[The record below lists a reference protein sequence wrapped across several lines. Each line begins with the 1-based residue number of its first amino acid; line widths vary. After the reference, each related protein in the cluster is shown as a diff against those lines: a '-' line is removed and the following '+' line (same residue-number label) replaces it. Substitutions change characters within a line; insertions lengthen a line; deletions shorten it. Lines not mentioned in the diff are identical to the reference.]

1 MHMKK
6 ILFALLGVLTL
17 FVSCSKDSNLDDY
30 NKHPEKALEIA
41 LAKLPDYH
49 IYSGSTVLKST
60 LVPTETR
67 AGFAASHRG
76 LKETTTPEPE
86 FPDDGFMKLSDA
98 PVQDGRYMMQNYY
111 DYRVLSGENVTA
123 SLDVSNAPTKITIH
137 VQSGAT
143 LNITS
148 AHNGSSHV
156 IIKVYKGGTL
166 NYGWNGPSDGSLFVG
181 NGGTAEILCWGKIGV
196 FKNNWTTTD
205 YIDKVEIKA
214 GSTLEIYNSGDMSSF
229 DIHGDLFAEQG
240 TKSDFY
246 SEIPV
251 NVDGQLQSN
260 SGTFVFEDNF
270 KSSSISTNSGT
281 KLYFKKCAS
290 VSGDVYMSGESDIYV
305 DSYLNV
311 GRISFDQGRMHLNSA
326 MFDAGI
332 ITIPAEGGN
341 AYIEATNGDLSV
353 VKSGQIRLS
362 NFVDANYKTTALKGN
377 LVVVC
382 TDVTNG
388 NTGWNGN
395 AINIGNLG
403 VESGVR
409 FNPATSTYYLPAE
422 NNCRPAMGEDPNKPI
437 YYKLVADV
445 VDACKGMG
453 TAEGSADNIPAGTE
467 KTVKAIPNTGYEFVC
482 WSDGSHDATH
492 TLVINS
498 DTYIYAS
505 FQPIQYTLEVVV
517 KDGQE
522 GWGTVTGGGTY
533 FYGDKP
539 TYSATPADGYRFVK
553 WEETNSTN
561 ASEQVTMDGNKK
573 FTAVFEPVPTYD
585 LTVVVA
591 SGCEDMGTTKG
602 TETNIPEG
610 TVKQFEAIPND
621 GYEFIGWT
629 DGNTDPVRTVTM
641 DQDYTFTA
649 MFKAKEKDPDP
660 TDPIFYEDKGHV
672 EVNLSVN
679 EEKSVDDYIWS
690 KLSIHVRDTT
700 DVEIFIPVGAE
711 YYCEADDF
719 YIVQKHDKED
729 AYVYTD
735 NTTTVEMTIAGQ
747 KVTLTI
753 AHEQN
758 GMRITTD
765 GINAAVLKECRKTY
779 GDGITFEVYSYY
791 NEKITSR
798 EMLKGMLDQT
808 TIKFLDEEPDY
819 YINAFGKVREYTDPI
834 YGKYNETTHQWTL
847 YTDEACT
854 QILPYTYWKRNDDG
868 TAYIY
873 GHKNPWD
880 CVVTPIDVQT
890 GHFDPANCIEGEYNK
905 NYPQVPETK

>member
-1 MHMKK
+1 MKK

-17 FVSCSKDSNLDDY
+17 FVSCSKDSNLDEY

-86 FPDDGFMKLSDA
+86 FPGSFMKLSDA
-98 PVQDGRYMMQNYY
+98 PVQDGRYMMQDYF
-111 DYRVLSGENVTA
+111 DYRVLSGEKLTA

-148 AHNGSSHV
+148 NHNGSSHV

-166 NYGWNGPSDGSLFVG
+166 NYGWNGPSDGTLSVG
-181 NGGTAEILCWGKIGV
+181 NGGTAEILCWGKLGV
-196 FKNNWTTTD
+196 YNSWWENGQLKGKTND
-205 YIDKVEIKA
+205 YINKVEIKA
-214 GSTLEIYNSGDMSSF
+214 GSTLKIYNSGDMSSF
-229 DIHGDLFAEQG
+229 DIHGDLFAESG
-240 TKSDFY
+240 GKNDFY

-251 NVDGQLQSN
+251 NVGGTLESN
-260 SGTFVFEDNF
+260 SGTFIFDNNF
-270 KSSSISTNSGT
+270 SSKYIKTNSGT
-281 KLYFKKCAS
+281 NLTFRKCAT
-290 VSGDVYMSGESDIYV
+290 VTDDIYMSGESDIYV

-341 AYIEATNGDLSV
+341 AYIEATNDDLSV
-353 VKSGQIRLS
+353 VRSGQIRLS

-395 AINIGNLG
+395 AINIGNLR

-445 VDACKGMG
+445 VDKCKGMG

-482 WSDGSHDATH
+482 WNDGNTEATR
-492 TLVINS
+492 TLVITK
-498 DTYIYAS
+498 DTYLYAS

-522 GWGTVTGGGTY
+522 GWGTVTGGGT
-533 FYGDKP
+533 FNYGDKP

-553 WEETNSTN
+553 WEETGSTN
-561 ASEQVTMDGNKK
+561 ATEQVTIDGNKK

-585 LTVVVA
+585 LTVIVTPGQEEWGTV
-591 SGCEDMGTTKG
+591 SGS
-602 TETNIPEG
+602 ETNIPEG
-610 TVKQFEAIPND
+610 ESRIFEAVPNN
-621 GYEFIGWT
+621 GYEFVGWT
-629 DGNTDPVRTVTM
+629 DGNTDARRTVTM
-641 DQDYTFTA
+641 DKDYEFIA
-649 MFKAKEKDPDP
+649 IFKKTEKEPDP
-660 TDPIFYEDKGHV
+660 EDPIYYEDKGHV

-679 EEKSVDDYIWS
+679 DKKDKDDYIWS

-729 AYVYTD
+729 AYVYTE
-735 NTTTVEMTIAGQ
+735 NTEKVEMEIAGQ

-753 AHEQN
+753 KHEQN

-765 GINAAVLKECRKTY
+765 GINSAVLKECRKTY

-798 EMLKGMLDQT
+798 EMLKGLLDQT

-819 YINAFGKVREYTDPI
+819 YINAFGKVREYTAPI
-834 YGKYNETTHQWTL
+834 YSKTVNNVTTL

-854 QILPYTYWKRNDDG
+854 QILPYQYWERTTDG
-868 TAYIY
+868 GVNIF

-880 CVVTPIDVQT
+880 CVVTPIDVAS
-890 GHFDPANCIEGEYNK
+890 GHFTTFVEGEYNK

>member
-49 IYSGSTVLKST
+49 IYSGSTVLKSS

-76 LKETTTPEPE
+76 LKEYTTPDPGCPSKMPLRDVEKNSAGQYKVQAGWDYTVYGGE
-86 FPDDGFMKLSDA
+86 TLTAGF
-98 PVQDGRYMMQNYY
+98 
-111 DYRVLSGENVTA
+111 
-123 SLDVSNAPTKITIH
+123 DVSSTNGGTFKVH
-137 VQSGAT
+137 VASGAT
-143 LNITS
+143 LNVTGS
-148 AHNGSSHV
+148 HNGCTDV
-156 IIKVYKGGTL
+156 EFYVYTGGTL
-166 NYGWNGPSDGSLFVG
+166 NYGWNEYDNSQKDGTLAVG
-181 NGGTAEILCWGKIGV
+181 NGGTAHIFCWGKLGTYRKGNIYPITDV
-196 FKNNWTTTD
+196 F
-205 YIDKVEIKA
+205 VKA
-214 GSTLEIYNSGDMSSF
+214 GSELKIYNTGDIKTF
-229 DIHGDLFAEQG
+229 KVNGDLFSENSGKA
-240 TKSDFY
+240 TFY
-246 SEIPV
+246 SEVPV
-251 NVDGQLQSN
+251 EVTGTLKSN
-260 SGTFVFEDNF
+260 SGEFIFDNDF
-270 KSSSISTNSGT
+270 TAGGISTNAGSKIT
-281 KLYFKKCAS
+281 FRKCAS
-290 VSGDVYMSGESDIYV
+290 VSGDVFMSGESDIYV

-326 MFDAGI
+326 MFDAGT

-341 AYIEATNGDLSV
+341 AYIEATNNDLSI

-362 NFVDANYKTTALKGN
+362 SFVDANYKTTALKGN

-445 VDACKGMG
+445 VDECKGMG
-453 TAEGSADNIPAGTE
+453 TAEGSADNIPAGTQ
-467 KTVKAIPNTGYEFVC
+467 KTIKAIPNTGYEFVS
-482 WSDGSHDATH
+482 WSDGNTEATR
-492 TLVINS
+492 TLTINQ
-498 DTYIYAS
+498 DTYLYAS
-505 FQPIQYTLEVVV
+505 FQPIKYTLEVVV

-533 FYGDKP
+533 NYGDEP

-585 LTVVVA
+585 LTVIVTPGQEEWGTV
-591 SGCEDMGTTKG
+591 SGS
-602 TETNIPEG
+602 ETNIPEG
-610 TVKQFEAIPND
+610 ESRIFEAVPND
-621 GYEFIGWT
+621 GYEFVGWT
-629 DGNTDPVRTVTM
+629 DGNTDARRTVTM
-641 DQDYTFTA
+641 DKDYEFIA
-649 MFKAKEKDPDP
+649 IFKKTEKEPDP
-660 TDPIFYEDKGHV
+660 EDPIYYEDKGHV

-679 EEKSVDDYIWS
+679 DKKDKDDYIWS

-735 NTTTVEMTIAGQ
+735 NTEKVEMEIAGQ

-753 AHEQN
+753 KHEQN

-765 GINAAVLKECRKTY
+765 GINSAVLKECRKTY

-798 EMLKGMLDQT
+798 EMLKTMLDQT

-819 YINAFGKVREYTDPI
+819 YINAFGKVREYTAPI
-834 YGKYNETTHQWTL
+834 YSKTVNNVTTL

-854 QILPYTYWKRNDDG
+854 QILPYQYWERTTDG
-868 TAYIY
+868 GVNIF

-880 CVVTPIDVQT
+880 CVVTPIDVAS
-890 GHFDPANCIEGEYNK
+890 GHFTTFVEGEYNK

>member
-1 MHMKK
+1 MKK

-17 FVSCSKDSNLDDY
+17 FVSCSKDSNLDEY
-30 NKHPEKALEIA
+30 NKRTDKALEIA

-49 IYSGSTVLKST
+49 IYSGSTVLQSS

-67 AGFAASHRG
+67 AGFAASQRG

-86 FPDDGFMKLSDA
+86 FPGDGFMKLSDA
-98 PVQDGRYMMQNYY
+98 PVQDGRYMMQDYY
-111 DYRVLSGENVTA
+111 DYRVLSGEKLTA

-148 AHNGSSHV
+148 GHNGSSHV

-196 FKNNWTTTD
+196 FKNNWQTTD
-205 YIDKVEIKA
+205 YINKVEIKA
-214 GSTLEIYNSGDMSSF
+214 GSTLKIYNTGDMSSF
-229 DIHGDLFAEQG
+229 DIHGDLFAENG
-240 TKSDFY
+240 GKNDFY

-251 NVDGQLQSN
+251 NVGGTLESN
-260 SGTFVFEDNF
+260 SATFIFDNNF
-270 KSSSISTNSGT
+270 SSKYIKTNSGT
-281 KLYFKKCAS
+281 NITFRKCAT
-290 VSGDVYMSGESDIYV
+290 VTDDVYMSGESDIYV

-341 AYIEATNGDLSV
+341 AYIEATNNDLSV
-353 VKSGQIRLS
+353 VRSGQIRLS

-382 TDVTNG
+382 TNVTNG
-388 NTGWNGN
+388 NTSWDGN

-403 VESGVR
+403 VEYGVR

-422 NNCRPAMGEDPNKPI
+422 NNCRPAMGEDPNKPV

-492 TLVINS
+492 TLIINS

-505 FQPIQYTLEVVV
+505 FQPIKYTLEVVV

-553 WEETNSTN
+553 WEETGSTN
-561 ASEQVTMDGNKK
+561 ASEQVFMDSNKK

-585 LTVVVA
+585 LTVLVTT
-591 SGCEDMGTTKG
+591 GQETWGTVSG
-602 TETNIPEG
+602 TEQNIPEG
-610 TVKQFEAIPND
+610 EERTFEAVPNE
-621 GYEFIGWT
+621 GYEFVEWT
-629 DGNTDPVRTVTM
+629 DGSKEPRRTVTM
-641 DQDYTFTA
+641 DKDYEFIA
-649 MFKAKEKDPDP
+649 IFKKTENEPDP
-660 TDPIFYEDKGHV
+660 EDPIYYEDKGHV

-679 EEKSVDDYIWS
+679 EKKEVDDYIWS

-719 YIVQKHDKED
+719 YIVQKHDKEG

-735 NTTTVEMTIAGQ
+735 NTTTVEMEIAGQ
-747 KVTLTI
+747 TVTLTI
-753 AHEQN
+753 QHEQD

-765 GINAAVLKECRKTY
+765 GINAAVLKECRNTY
-779 GDGITFEVYSYY
+779 GDGITFEVFSYY

-798 EMLKGMLDQT
+798 EMLKGLLDQT

-819 YINAFGKVREYTDPI
+819 YINAFGKVREYTAPI
-834 YGKYNETTHQWTL
+834 YSKYDAENNETTL

-854 QILPYTYWKRNDDG
+854 QILSYQYWERTSDG
-868 TAYIY
+868 GVNIF

-880 CVVTPIDVQT
+880 CVVTPIDVES
-890 GHFDPANCIEGEYNK
+890 GHFKTCVEGEYNK
-905 NYPQVPETK
+905 NYPKVPETK

>member
-1 MHMKK
+1 MKK
-6 ILFALLGVLTL
+6 IFIAMLGVLAL
-17 FVSCSKDSNLDDY
+17 FACANDSNLDEY
-30 NKHPEKALEIA
+30 KKKQAELLEIA
-41 LAKLPDYH
+41 LAKPSDFF
-49 IYSGSTVLKST
+49 IYSGGTT
-60 LVPTETR
+60 LFNGNGNSNAPARLTR
-67 AGFAASHRG
+67 
-76 LKETTTPEPE
+76 TTTPDPGCPSKMQLSKVEKNS
-86 FPDDGFMKLSDA
+86 DGQYK
-98 PVQDGRYMMQNYY
+98 VQAGW
-111 DYRVLSGENVTA
+111 DYTVYGGETLTA
-123 SLDVSNAPTKITIH
+123 GFDVSSTNGGTFKVHVAP
-137 VQSGAT
+137 GAT
-143 LNITS
+143 LNVTGS
-148 AHNGSSHV
+148 HNGCTDV
-156 IIKVYKGGTL
+156 EFYVYTGGTL
-166 NYGWNGPSDGSLFVG
+166 NYGWNEYDGSNRDGTLAVG
-181 NGGTAEILCWGKIGV
+181 NGGTAHIFCWGKLGTYRRGNIYPITDV
-196 FKNNWTTTD
+196 F
-205 YIDKVEIKA
+205 VKA
-214 GSTLEIYNSGDMSSF
+214 GSELKIYNTGDIQTF
-229 DIHGDLFAEQG
+229 KVNGDLFSENSGKA
-240 TKSDFY
+240 TFY
-246 SEIPV
+246 SEVPV
-251 NVDGQLQSN
+251 EVTGTLRSN
-260 SGTFVFEDNF
+260 SGTFIFDNDF
-270 KSSSISTNSGT
+270 TAGGISTNSGSNIT
-281 KLYFKKCAS
+281 FRKCAS
-290 VSGDVYMSGESDIYV
+290 VSGDVHMSGESDIYV
-305 DSYLNV
+305 DSYFSV
-311 GRISFDQGRMHLNSA
+311 GRIAFDQGRMHLNSA

-341 AYIEATNGDLSV
+341 AYIEATNNDLSV

-362 NFVDANYKTTALKGN
+362 YFVDANYKTTALKGN

-382 TDVTNG
+382 TNVTNG
-388 NTGWNGN
+388 NTGWDGN

-445 VDACKGMG
+445 VDECKGMG

-467 KTVKAIPNTGYEFVC
+467 KTVKAIPNTGYEFVS

-522 GWGTVTGGGTY
+522 GWGTVTGGGT
-533 FYGDKP
+533 FNYGDTP

-553 WEETNSTN
+553 WEETGSTN
-561 ASEQVTMDGNKK
+561 ASEQVFMDGNKK
-573 FTAVFEPVPTYD
+573 FTAVFEAIPTYD
-585 LTVVVA
+585 LTVNVA
-591 SGCEDMGTTKG
+591 EGCEKMGTTKG
-602 TETNIPEG
+602 TEKNIPEG

-629 DGNTDPVRTVTM
+629 DGSMEPVRTVTM

-649 MFKAKEKDPDP
+649 MFKEKQKDPEP
-660 TDPIFYEDKGHV
+660 TDPIYYEDKGHV

-679 EEKSVDDYIWS
+679 EKKETDDYIWS

-719 YIVQKHDKED
+719 YIVQKHDTED
-729 AYVYTD
+729 AYVYTE
-735 NTTTVEMTIAGQ
+735 NTEKVEMTIAGQ
-747 KVTLTI
+747 KVTLTVKH
-753 AHEQN
+753 AQN
-758 GMRITTD
+758 GMYVTTD

-779 GDGITFEVYSYY
+779 GDGITFEIWSYY

-798 EMLKGMLDQT
+798 EMLKTMLDQST
-808 TIKFLDEEPDY
+808 VKFLDEEPDY
-819 YINAFGKVREYTDPI
+819 YINAFGKVREYTKPI
-834 YGKYNETTHQWTL
+834 YSKADPNTGLLTL

-854 QILPYTYWKRNDDG
+854 QILPYQYWERTADG
-868 TAYIY
+868 SVNIF

-880 CVVTPIDVQT
+880 CVVTPIDVAS
-890 GHFDPANCIEGEYNK
+890 GHFTTYVEGEYNK

>member
-1 MHMKK
+1 MKK
-6 ILFALLGVLTL
+6 IFIAMLGVLAL
-17 FVSCSKDSNLDDY
+17 FACANDSNLDEY
-30 NKHPEKALEIA
+30 KKKQAELLEIA
-41 LAKLPDYH
+41 LAKPSDFF
-49 IYSGSTVLKST
+49 IYSGGTT
-60 LVPTETR
+60 LFNGNGNSNAPARLTR
-67 AGFAASHRG
+67 
-76 LKETTTPEPE
+76 TTTPEPE
-86 FPDDGFMKLSDA
+86 FPGDGFMKLSDA
-98 PVQDGRYMMQNYY
+98 PVQDGRYMMQDYY
-111 DYRVLSGENVTA
+111 DYRVLSGENLYA

-148 AHNGSSHV
+148 GHNGSSHV
-156 IIKVYKGGTL
+156 IIKVYKGGKL

-196 FKNNWTTTD
+196 FKNNWQTTD
-205 YIDKVEIKA
+205 YINNVEIKA
-214 GSTLEIYNSGDMSSF
+214 GSTLKIYNTGDMSSF

-260 SGTFVFEDNF
+260 SGTFIFDNNF
-270 KSSSISTNSGT
+270 TAGGISTNSGSNIT
-281 KLYFKKCAS
+281 FRKCAS
-290 VSGDVYMSGESDIYV
+290 VSGDVFMSGESDIYV
-305 DSYLNV
+305 DSYFSV

-326 MFDAGI
+326 MFDAGT

-341 AYIEATNGDLSV
+341 AYIEATNNDLSV
-353 VKSGQIRLS
+353 VRSGQIRLS

-382 TDVTNG
+382 TNVTNG
-388 NTGWNGN
+388 NTGWDGN

-403 VESGVR
+403 VEYGVR

-422 NNCRPAMGEDPNKPI
+422 NNCRPAMGEDPNKPV

-467 KTVKAIPNTGYEFVC
+467 KTVKAIPNTGYEFVS

-533 FYGDKP
+533 EYGTKP

-553 WEETNSTN
+553 WEETGSTN
-561 ASEQVTMDGNKK
+561 ASEQVFMDGNKK

-585 LTVVVA
+585 LTVNVA
-591 SGCEDMGTTKG
+591 EGCEKMGTTKG
-602 TETNIPEG
+602 TEKNIPEG

-629 DGNTDPVRTVTM
+629 DGSMEPVRTVTM
-641 DQDYTFTA
+641 NQDYTFTA
-649 MFKAKEKDPDP
+649 MFKEKQKDPEP
-660 TDPIFYEDKGHV
+660 TDPIYYEDKGHV

-679 EEKSVDDYIWS
+679 EKKETDDYIWS

-719 YIVQKHDKED
+719 YIVQKHDTED
-729 AYVYTD
+729 AYVYTE
-735 NTTTVEMTIAGQ
+735 NTEKVEMTIAGQ
-747 KVTLTI
+747 KVTLTVKH
-753 AHEQN
+753 AQN
-758 GMRITTD
+758 GMYVTTD

-779 GDGITFEVYSYY
+779 GDGITFEIWSYY

-798 EMLKGMLDQT
+798 EMLKTMLDQST
-808 TIKFLDEEPDY
+808 VKFLDEEPDY
-819 YINAFGKVREYTDPI
+819 YINAFGKVREYTKPI
-834 YGKYNETTHQWTL
+834 YSKADPNTGLLTL

-854 QILPYTYWKRNDDG
+854 QILPYQYWERTADG
-868 TAYIY
+868 SVNIF

-880 CVVTPIDVQT
+880 CVVTPIDVAS
-890 GHFDPANCIEGEYNK
+890 GHFTTYVEGEYNK

>member
-1 MHMKK
+1 MKK

-49 IYSGSTVLKST
+49 IYSGSTVLKSS

-86 FPDDGFMKLSDA
+86 FPGSNFANLSS
-98 PVQDGRYMMQNYY
+98 VTQKDGRYVMSDYF
-111 DYRVLSGENVTA
+111 DYRVLSGENLTA

-148 AHNGSSHV
+148 GHNGSSHV
-156 IIKVYKGGTL
+156 IIKVYKGGKL

-196 FKNNWTTTD
+196 FKNDWTTTNT
-205 YIDKVEIKA
+205 INNVEIKA
-214 GSTLEIYNSGDMSSF
+214 GSTLKIYNSGDMSSF
-229 DIHGDLFAEQG
+229 DIHGNLFAEQG

-260 SGTFVFEDNF
+260 SGTFIFDNNF
-270 KSSSISTNSGT
+270 TAGGISTNSGSNIT
-281 KLYFKKCAS
+281 FRKCAS

-326 MFDAGI
+326 MFDAGT

-341 AYIEATNGDLSV
+341 AYIEATNNDLSI

-382 TDVTNG
+382 TNVTNG
-388 NTGWNGN
+388 NTAWEGN

-422 NNCRPAMGEDPNKPI
+422 NDCRPAMGEDPNKPV

-453 TAEGSADNIPAGTE
+453 TAEGSADNIPAGTQ
-467 KTVKAIPNTGYEFVC
+467 KTIKAIPNTGYEFVS
-482 WSDGSHDATH
+482 WSDGNTEATR
-492 TLVINS
+492 TLTINQ
-498 DTYIYAS
+498 DTYLYAS
-505 FQPIQYTLEVVV
+505 FQPIKYTLEVVV

-533 FYGDKP
+533 EYGTEP

-561 ASEQVTMDGNKK
+561 ASEQVFMDGNKK

-585 LTVVVA
+585 LTVIVTPGQEEWGTV
-591 SGCEDMGTTKG
+591 SGS
-602 TETNIPEG
+602 ETNIPEG
-610 TVKQFEAIPND
+610 ETRIFEAVPND
-621 GYEFIGWT
+621 GYEFVGWT
-629 DGNTDPVRTVTM
+629 DGNTDARRTVTM
-641 DQDYTFTA
+641 DKDYEFIA
-649 MFKAKEKDPDP
+649 IFKKTEKEPDP
-660 TDPIFYEDKGHV
+660 EDPIYYEDKGHV

-679 EEKSVDDYIWS
+679 DKKDKDDYIWS

-735 NTTTVEMTIAGQ
+735 NTEKVEMEIAGQ

-753 AHEQN
+753 KHEQN

-765 GINAAVLKECRKTY
+765 GINSAVLKECRTTY

-798 EMLKGMLDQT
+798 EMLKKMLDQT

-819 YINAFGKVREYTDPI
+819 YINAFGKVREYTAPI
-834 YGKYNETTHQWTL
+834 YSKTVNNVTTL

-854 QILPYTYWKRNDDG
+854 QILSYQYWERTEDG
-868 TAYIY
+868 GVNIF

-880 CVVTPIDVQT
+880 CVVTPIDVAS
-890 GHFDPANCIEGEYNK
+890 GHFTTFVEGEYNK